1 MTLAYHGTKQ
11 TTIESLIENPIVFQT
26 HLENL
31 SEGLTVGNP
40 LRLLSPYDI
49 CYLTYANIQ
58 YCQKN
63 RHNIDNAMGTAD
75 KITTSFFSW
84 LIRNIQPQLKNF
96 ENLIFNPEQ
105 NKVLVHLVYTVCGQ
119 HRAITEVVESGKLAS
134 LIQFLMTWANTI
146 IDTAGSS
153 IAATVIDDYANAAEN
168 QDDHEAITIPE
179 PIRKLNR
186 LIKENEAKI
195 KRITLA
201 QEKQIR
207 EVHGRPNH
215 GTRTAANLRY
225 TQEVYKKSL
234 LELQSTQKIFEIS
247 RIVQTTEW
255 DENKGIAL
263 AYIITA
269 NAVLYILKTIETACK
284 AQANSN
290 MIKDVARALRCVKP
304 EELINAIE
312 KCLSVQSAAIKTMQ
326 NNEGDQ
332 SVPLAALETA
342 RNSQYNQD
350 ELTEV
355 PIETIQNNEGDQSV
369 QSATIETALNNQ
381 HDQDELTE
389 VPSAVPLSRF
399 TSTGIETIQ
408 NNERAQDARSAII
421 EVVQNNQHDPSE
433 PEKLWHF
440 YNAVCQDKEACQAFI
455 TCIKPI
461 HAIGA
466 VITPGIEHTMDK
478 ALNMICDNL
487 KTLFSTLTAPTRKIT
502 QAKMAELSP
511 IESIILIKL
520 ALGEDW
526 LIHAFQSIARYF
538 GQLLTAQSIDQR
550 RDKEWYQRLKRMFES
565 KDTAIRLPQQ
575 LIKQINMLL
584 LVIDELPHNIQNN
597 ENIETTCEQLTA
609 QFGKPDI
616 ENLTWKELLYALR
629 TGSLHGLQIIHNLLN
644 YIRRSAI
651 PSAINIIN
659 EYTDNK
665 AHLHLKNNDFFEIM
679 ETISRFN
686 GAIITAVTSIGGII
700 RSIAFA
706 ISQHTK
712 TPETYRA
719 ANVISQCIADNL
731 QRADSPDTINDF
743 IRVFSRECIRN
754 PEFLTTI
761 LLMLHITLCCACFT
775 VMCCVAVMTR
785 RFSFELTKPLQQ
797 TLVSTTW
804 LTFLVLFGGLSL
816 MSTSVKIAFSATK
829 NFPKVIGMSALV
841 GSGLLTLI
849 YFADRFTFR
858 FIPWFV
864 NCALSV
870 LQYGIANLTLCS
882 QVLSTWLTSISSS
895 TYGPTAVALFT
906 IMTSALILSR
916 YKTQILQLKTP
927 TSQRKTT
934 NAGEL
939 VAQRAPTTPKKKG
952 KTPTKWESPLSWLP
966 QGHAT

>member
-31 SEGLTVGNP
+31 SEGLTFGNP

-63 RHNIDNAMGTAD
+63 RRNIDNAMGTAD

-119 HRAITEVVESGKLAS
+119 HRAITEIVESGKSAS
-134 LIQFLMTWANTI
+134 LIEFLMTWANTI

-153 IAATVIDDYANAAEN
+153 IAATVIDDYAIAAEN
-168 QDDHEAITIPE
+168 QDNHEAITIPE
-179 PIRKLNR
+179 PIQKLNQ

-195 KRITLA
+195 EQITLA
-201 QEKQIR
+201 QEEQS
-207 EVHGRPNH
+207 
-215 GTRTAANLRY
+215 RTVANLKK
-225 TQEVYKKSL
+225 YKKSL

-342 RNSQYNQD
+342 Q
-350 ELTEV
+350 
-355 PIETIQNNEGDQSV
+355 
-369 QSATIETALNNQ
+369 NNQ
-381 HDQDELTE
+381 HDKDAIDRVLQ
-389 VPSAVPLSRF
+389 F
-399 TSTGIETIQ
+399 TI
-408 NNERAQDARSAII
+408 NNKGDQS
-421 EVVQNNQHDPSE
+421 VQNNQHDPSE

-665 AHLHLKNNDFFEIM
+665 AHLQLKNNDFFEIM

-804 LTFLVLFGGLSL
+804 LSFLVLFGGLSL
-816 MSTSVKIAFSATK
+816 MSTSVKIAFSVTK
-829 NFPKVIGMSALV
+829 NCSKAIGYGKSALI
-841 GSGLLTLI
+841 GSGMLTLI

-858 FIPWFV
+858 FIPWFG

-882 QVLSTWLTSISSS
+882 QVLSTWFASISSS
-895 TYGPTAVALFT
+895 AYAPTAVALFT

>member
-11 TTIESLIENPIVFQT
+11 TTIEPLIENPIVFQT

-63 RHNIDNAMGTAD
+63 RRNIDNAMGTAD

-119 HRAITEVVESGKLAS
+119 HRAITEIVESGKSAS
-134 LIQFLMTWANTI
+134 LIEFLMTWANTI

-153 IAATVIDDYANAAEN
+153 IAATVIDDYAIAAEN
-168 QDDHEAITIPE
+168 QDNHEAITIPE
-179 PIRKLNR
+179 PIQKLNQ

-195 KRITLA
+195 EQITLA
-201 QEKQIR
+201 QEEQS
-207 EVHGRPNH
+207 
-215 GTRTAANLRY
+215 RTVANLKK
-225 TQEVYKKSL
+225 YKKSL

-269 NAVLYILKTIETACK
+269 NAVTYILKTIETACK

-342 RNSQYNQD
+342 RN
-350 ELTEV
+350 
-355 PIETIQNNEGDQSV
+355 
-369 QSATIETALNNQ
+369 NQ

-389 VPSAVPLSRF
+389 VPSAVPLYSF
-399 TSTGIETIQ
+399 TSAGIETTQ
-408 NNERAQDARSAII
+408 NNERAQGARSAIV

-526 LIHAFQSIARYF
+526 LIHAIQSITRYF

-665 AHLHLKNNDFFEIM
+665 AHLQLKNNDFFEIM

-686 GAIITAVTSIGGII
+686 NAIIDAVTSIGGII

-731 QRADSPDTINDF
+731 QRADSPDSLNDF
-743 IRVFSRECIRN
+743 IKVLSRECIRN

-761 LLMLHITLCCACFT
+761 LLMLHISICCLCFI
-775 VMCCVAVMTR
+775 VMCAVAVMTR
-785 RFSFELTKPLQQ
+785 RFSIELTKPLRQ
-797 TLVSTTW
+797 TLISSTW
-804 LTFLVLFGGLSL
+804 LSFLVLFSGLSL
-816 MSTSVKIAFSATK
+816 LSSSIKISFSATK
-829 NFPKVIGMSALV
+829 NLSKAIGYGKSALI
-841 GSGLLTLI
+841 GSGSLTLI

-858 FIPWFV
+858 CIPWFG

-870 LQYGIANLTLCS
+870 LQNGLANLTLCT
-882 QVLSTWLTSISSS
+882 QVLSTWFASISSS
-895 TYGPTAVALFT
+895 AYAPTAVALLT